1 MTNLKAENNK
11 LTTDVEII
19 MNKLDEIQEMKHA
32 VENSMENLVVSF
44 ERIYKCNE
52 MLICCMGY
60 TAPESFVSK
69 ISSVDSSLTHRN

>member
-32 VENSMENLVVSF
+32 VENSMEILVVSF
-44 ERIYKCNE
+44 ERIYN
-52 MLICCMGY
+52 
-60 TAPESFVSK
+60 
-69 ISSVDSSLTHRN
+69 

>member
-44 ERIYKCNE
+44 ERTCKC
-52 MLICCMGY
+52 
-60 TAPESFVSK
+60 S
-69 ISSVDSSLTHRN
+69 